1 MWTANLVTL
10 EFVGLF
16 DAEVVGQVHI
26 AVVEQTLSNAEVLA
40 FVAVEHGNLAEV
52 KRVEEIQRQAQC
64 QKGSGDI
71 PISARRNAPA
81 SRRQMN
87 VAQKNQHHSPQRM
100 WRPEQSQE
108 GEEVG
113 ERITESEKA
122 QSQQDG
128 GQQGS
133 ALQALLELRP
143 AVKEAIA
150 EPSQNQPGNAED
162 RRAER
167 PLQTIGS
174 SRYDQA

>member
-1 MWTANLVTL
+1 M
-10 EFVGLF
+10 
-16 DAEVVGQVHI
+16 
-26 AVVEQTLSNAEVLA
+26 
-40 FVAVEHGNLAEV
+40 
-52 KRVEEIQRQAQC
+52 
-64 QKGSGDI
+64 
-71 PISARRNAPA
+71 PIF
-81 SRRQMN
+81 RRQMHI
-87 VAQKNQHHSPQRM
+87 AQKDQRHGPQRV
-100 WRPEQSQE
+100 RGPEQSQE

-150 EPSQNQPGNAED
+150 EPSQNQPGNAEY

-174 SRYDQA
+174 SRYDQAQFVGRRSDERLEPSQRQPSAEETKRQPQVGEKRTGGGSHDVVEGDQKNCMTKLSGTPCTRQSRSQRLAPTRLLRR